1 MYIYFRYKA
10 SSGSLTVN
18 ANEQRALENMYIAV
32 GISFLGAVELEMCT
46 EYIKKVLRGPEI
58 PIY

>member
-32 GISFLGAVELEMCT
+32 GISFLGAVELEMCRV
-46 EYIKKVLRGPEI
+46 Y
-58 PIY
+58 